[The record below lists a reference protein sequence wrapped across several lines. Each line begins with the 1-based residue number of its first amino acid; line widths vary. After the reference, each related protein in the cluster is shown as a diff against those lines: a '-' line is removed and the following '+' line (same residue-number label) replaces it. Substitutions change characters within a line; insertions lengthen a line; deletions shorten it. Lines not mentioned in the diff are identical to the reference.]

1 MKYDALVIGA
11 GPAGCSAALSLRNRG
26 LSVLAAYTD
35 GGALAKAHQVNNYL
49 GLRGQTGADIVRLF
63 RAEAAAA
70 GAELRE
76 ARVTLVLPMGKA
88 FSVAVDNDIVT
99 ARAIV
104 LACGAARSKPLEGEK
119 MLLGRGV
126 SYCATC
132 DGMLYRGKK
141 IIVVGSDTH
150 SIEEANFLSTLAQVI
165 YIPEQPHDVSGLNA
179 GIAVIQEK
187 PVAVL
192 GDGQASGLRTD
203 KQDIPADGVF
213 ILRPAVA
220 PAQLIKGL
228 NIENGAIAHDAQMR
242 TNLPHVYV
250 AGDAAGLPHQ
260 AAKAAGEGNIA
271 ALTLAGELVS

>member
-26 LSVLAAYTD
+26 LSVLVAYTD
-35 GGALAKAHQVNNYL
+35 GGALTKAHQVNNYL
-49 GLRGQTGADIVRLF
+49 GLRGQAGTDMVRLF
-63 RAEAAAA
+63 RAEAVAA

-76 ARVTLVLPMGKA
+76 ARVTLVLPMGKV
-88 FSVAVDNDIVT
+88 FSGAVDNDIVT
-99 ARAIV
+99 ARSII
-104 LACGAARSKPLEGEK
+104 LACGAARSKPLEGEET
-119 MLLGRGV
+119 LLGRGV

-132 DGMLYRGKK
+132 DGMLYRDKK
-141 IIVVGSDTH
+141 IIVVGSDAH
-150 SIEEANFLSTLAQVI
+150 SIKEANFLSTLAQVI
-165 YIPEQPHDVSGLNA
+165 YIPEQPHDLSGLNA

-192 GDGQASGLRTD
+192 DEEQARGLRTD
-203 KQDIPADGVF
+203 KQDIPSDGVF
-213 ILRPAVA
+213 ILHPAVS

-228 NIENGAIAHDAQMR
+228 NVENGAIAHDAQMR

-271 ALTLAGELVS
+271 ALTLAEELEG